1 MILDKN
7 GNVNERFITDE
18 NTDRIN
24 MSSKLSEGLNDDFDN
39 NTRIGNKMIKV
50 LLDINY
56 DDIRNNLIIEA
67 ETIYSYLEIYVNR
80 FFADSDEEFKKD
92 FARAEYLAW
101 MLNNYYGDFLINK
114 FNEALDEENYELCE
128 MMKNVINIT
137 EKPNIKE

>member
-24 MSSKLSEGLNDDFDN
+24 KSSKLSEGFNDDFDN

-56 DDIRNNLIIEA
+56 DDIRNNLIIEP
-67 ETIYSYLEIYVNR
+67 ETLYSFLEIYVNR
-80 FFADSDEEFKKD
+80 FFADSDEDFEKD
-92 FARAEYLAW
+92 FPRAKYLAW